1 MALIQCPECGKEI
14 SDKAVACP
22 HCGLPL
28 TKEVASVQPEEIT
41 PVDDGLEHLVCPDF
55 PADLSIGQQITN
67 WKFDAAFKGIFDQSI
82 NTIPLTSGEV
92 QVILHTH
99 GIRLWVGLQ
108 TYEIHHS
115 QIINIQKTT
124 SAQLAQMNKSVIG
137 RAVVGDLIMGPLG
150 AIIGGMSALGAK
162 QGVVVTQYVVIN
174 FWDVN
179 TRTPQTLLITCN
191 GDQTVDAFINRQKEE
206 SQKNISEDRAPEAE
220 HMPIWAIICILVI
233 IGSVIAIIAS

>member
-1 MALIQCPECGKEI
+1 MALIECPECGSSI
-14 SDKAVACP
+14 SDKAVSCP
-22 HCGLPL
+22 HCGFPL
-28 TKEVASVQPEEIT
+28 TKEVSSIQPEEVT
-41 PVDDGLEHLVCPDF
+41 TADDGLEHLVCPDF
-55 PADLSIGQQITN
+55 PSDLNIGQQITN

-99 GIRLWVGLQ
+99 GIRIWVGLQ
-108 TYEIHHS
+108 TFEIHNS

-179 TRTPQTLLITCN
+179 SRTPQTLLITCN
-191 GDQTVDAFINRQKEE
+191 GDQSVDAFINRQKEE
-206 SQKNISEDRAPEAE
+206 SQKNISENRVAE
-220 HMPIWAIICILVI
+220 QEHLPVWLIVC
-233 IGSVIAIIAS
+233 IAIIIISLIVIVAS

>member
-1 MALIQCPECGKEI
+1 MALIKCPECGKEI
-14 SDKAVACP
+14 SDKAAACP

-28 TKEVASVQPEEIT
+28 SKEIAHVQTEDAS

-67 WKFDAAFKGIFDQSI
+67 WKFDAAFNGIFDQSI
-82 NTIPLTSGEV
+82 NTVPLTSGEV

-108 TYEIHHS
+108 TYEIHNS
-115 QIINIQKTT
+115 QIINIRKTT
-124 SAQLAQMNKSVIG
+124 SAQLVQMNKSVIG

-174 FWDVN
+174 FWDVA

-206 SQKNISEDRAPEAE
+206 SDKNTSENRVAEAE
-220 HMPIWAIICILVI
+220 HVPVWAILCILVI
-233 IGSVIAIIAS
+233 RVSVILIIAS

>member
-1 MALIQCPECGKEI
+1 MQR
-14 SDKAVACP
+14 VA
-22 HCGLPL
+22 
-28 TKEVASVQPEEIT
+28 
-41 PVDDGLEHLVCPDF
+41 
-55 PADLSIGQQITN
+55 QI
-67 WKFDAAFKGIFDQSI
+67 AFKGFFDQSI

-108 TYEIHHS
+108 TYEIHNS

-150 AIIGGMSALGAK
+150 AVIGGMSALGAK

-191 GDQTVDAFINRQKEE
+191 GDQTVDAFINRQKDE
-206 SQKNISEDRAPEAE
+206 SQKNITENRAPEAE
-220 HMPIWAIICILVI
+220 HLPVWAIVCVVVI
-233 IGSVIAIIAS
+233 IISVIVIIAS